1 MMGHI
6 EDITDTKSTEALTDL
21 LDAYCMVNSL
31 PHLSADEL
39 LLETLEGMN
48 QLKAQWQWLQAFITH
63 WEIVQ
68 AEEDFEAACAA
79 RGEK

>member
-1 MMGHI
+1 MSHI
-6 EDITDTKSTEALTDL
+6 EDIIATRTTDALTDL
-21 LDAYCMVNSL
+21 LDAYCKDNDLTPM
-31 PHLSADEL
+31 SADEL
-39 LLETLEGMN
+39 LLETLEKMN

-63 WEIVQ
+63 WETVQ

>member
-1 MMGHI
+1 MMGYI
-6 EDITDTKSTEALTDL
+6 EDITDTKTTEGLVDL

-31 PHLSADEL
+31 PPLSADEL
-39 LLETLEGMN
+39 LLETLEKMN

-63 WEIVQ
+63 WEAVQ
-68 AEEDFEAACAA
+68 AEEDFESACAA